1 MTAPRRPPA
10 IFARPLADYALRQI
24 DPLVARQGFGESALI
39 LRWPEIVGE
48 GIAALCAPER
58 LQWPPRPRRKTDL
71 PATASP
77 AIGSPATGLTGKARG
92 ERPRDPE
99 PATLILRVEP
109 GFGLDI
115 QHMTP
120 TILDR
125 VNAHLG
131 WRCVGRIAQRQG
143 ALPSTPRHPKRP
155 APPAPDPAARARA
168 EAVVAGIDDP
178 ALQTVLAR
186 LGENALR
193 RRTGAGKET
202 APG

>member
-1 MTAPRRPPA
+1 MNSPRRPPA
-10 IFARPLADYALRQI
+10 IFARPLAEYALRQI
-24 DPLVARQGFGESALI
+24 DPLVARQGFGEAALI

-58 LQWPPRPRRKTDL
+58 LQWPPRPRRKNPGPSTGDGKKTRTDH
-71 PATASP
+71 
-77 AIGSPATGLTGKARG
+77 AR
-92 ERPRDPE
+92 DQE

-125 VNAHLG
+125 VNAYLG
-131 WRCVGRIAQRQG
+131 WRCAGRIMQRQG
-143 ALPSTPRHPKRP
+143 ALPPTPRSPKRP

-168 EAVVAGIDDP
+168 EAVVAGIADP
-178 ALQTVLAR
+178 ALQAVLAR

-193 RRTGAGKET
+193 QRTGAGDEA